1 MVCVLLKVKVS
12 TESQLCQLLVQCFST
27 VSQKLRR
34 FVCFLSL
41 LLAFPG
47 RFSLIFKPG
56 DFTVECQNILKNVTG
71 ILCQSQSQKIPNF
84 TTILSQEVFIYFL
97 FSVNSQFPRQLS
109 VSGQVWCFECL
120 NKSAGTLPNSRPP
133 WLHSVGHL
141 RAEDAGHCSLFLL
154 PVGSRGHARD
164 YLSCPLRSQGL
175 DCHDEH
181 RLAICLNGGRELKMH
196 LIQYLLLL
204 YSHP

>member
-1 MVCVLLKVKVS
+1 MVCILLKVKVS

-47 RFSLIFKPG
+47 RLSRIFKPG
-56 DFTVECQNILKNVTG
+56 DFTVECQNIFKNVTG
-71 ILCQSQSQKIPNF
+71 IFCQSQSQKIPTF
-84 TTILSQEVFIYFL
+84 TTSLSQEVFIYFL

-120 NKSAGTLPNSRPP
+120 NNGRPA

-141 RAEDAGHCSLFLL
+141 RAEDAGYCLLFLL

-164 YLSCPLRSQGL
+164 CALFELPSEEPGL
-175 DCHDEH
+175 D
-181 RLAICLNGGRELKMH
+181 
-196 LIQYLLLL
+196 
-204 YSHP
+204 SS